1 MKRREFITLISG
13 AAAWPLTA
21 RAQHRVGWLFGSTPL
36 VEMAGPDPIEPYSR
50 AFVHGLVALGYVE
63 GKNLILERRS
73 AEGRFDRI
81 DGIARELVDRK
92 PDVIV
97 TGVGDFLAVALQRI
111 TRSVPIVAPHLDDP
125 IRSGIAASLAR
136 PGGNVTGFLGY
147 TDATFESKRLQ
158 LLKEAVPNA
167 IRVAFLGTRDTW
179 EGLVGQH
186 VQDIARALGITLI
199 DVEHTPDN
207 YTDAFALIARERP
220 DALFLAS
227 SAANNVNRQRIAD
240 FALQQR
246 IPTIFN
252 NRDPVRAGALMSYG
266 VSLTDLFRRAAGLVD
281 KILRGANPADI
292 PIERPTKF
300 ELVINLKTAG
310 ALGLKIPESFL
321 LRADELIE

>member
-1 MKRREFITLISG
+1 MRRREFVRLLGG

-21 RAQHRVGWLFGSTPL
+21 RAQPASKIYRVGWLFGLTPL
-36 VEMAGPDPIEPYSR
+36 AEMMGPDPIEPYSR
-50 AFVHGLVALGYVE
+50 AFVHGLAALGYVE

-73 AEGRFDRI
+73 AEGKLDRI
-81 DGIARELVDRK
+81 DGIAKELVERK

-125 IRSGIAASLAR
+125 IRSGIAENIAR

-147 TDATFESKRLQ
+147 TDATFETKRLQ

-186 VQDIARALGITLI
+186 VQDMALTLGITLI
-199 DVEHTPDN
+199 YVEHTPDD

-227 SAANNVNRQRIAD
+227 GPANNVNRQRIAD

-246 IPTIFN
+246 IPSIFN
-252 NRDPVRAGALMSYG
+252 NRDPVKAGALMSYG

-281 KILRGANPADI
+281 KILRGANPTGI

-300 ELVINLKTAG
+300 ELVINLKTAE
-310 ALGLKIPESFL
+310 APS
-321 LRADELIE
+321 A